1 MYVKTAK
8 LVPFAVMGERY
19 GAIGDIVRSSSQFHS
34 DARELQPA
42 PLADGK
48 FKLAPAVRKFCYS
61 SASPL
66 VASSSPFLFNF
77 LSLFDVATA
86 FSFF

>member
-19 GAIGDIVRSSSQFHS
+19 GAIGDIVKRSSQFHS

-42 PLADGK
+42 TLADGK
-48 FKLAPAVRKFCYS
+48 FKLAPVMNY
-61 SASPL
+61 L
-66 VASSSPFLFNF
+66 FLTQ
-77 LSLFDVATA
+77 ATRGRN
-86 FSFF
+86 

>member
-1 MYVKTAK
+1 MYVKAAK

-19 GAIGDIVRSSSQFHS
+19 GAIGDIIKRSSQFHS

-48 FKLAPAVRKFCYS
+48 FKLAPVCLGNSTYS
-61 SASPL
+61 LYPVL
-66 VASSSPFLFNF
+66 
-77 LSLFDVATA
+77 DITH
-86 FSFF
+86 

>member
-19 GAIGDIVRSSSQFHS
+19 GAIGDMVKRSSQFHS
-34 DARELQPA
+34 DVRELQPA

-48 FKLAPAVRKFCYS
+48 FKLAPVETVLTS
-61 SASPL
+61 ML
-66 VASSSPFLFNF
+66 EH
-77 LSLFDVATA
+77 SLGKMRGNQTFGETFRGKTDLW
-86 FSFF
+86 

>member
-19 GAIGDIVRSSSQFHS
+19 GAIGDIVKRSSQFHS

-42 PLADGK
+42 PLADGH
-48 FKLAPAVRKFCYS
+48 FQGF
-61 SASPL
+61 
-66 VASSSPFLFNF
+66 
-77 LSLFDVATA
+77 
-86 FSFF
+86 